1 MPSTTGIVVIKVSRL
16 TGLRAPASCCALLIA
31 RVLLQ
36 PSLRF
41 PIFTFL
47 TCPTTECPIPNSFAT
62 NARLTEP
69 VRSGAS
75 YLIISSIISSR
86 AGLRFCQSSRFEHP
100 THSFS
105 IATSGVQHEFLA
117 SNSQLPNKDM
127 VVRNDLSDG
136 RFEFASPRASSP
148 VMPFTQRLS
157 RKRDQSSSG
166 ELTFA
171 SSR

>member
-16 TGLRAPASCCALLIA
+16 TGLRARASCCALLIA

-41 PIFTFL
+41 PIFAFL

-86 AGLRFCQSSRFEHP
+86 AGLRFRQSSRFEHP

-127 VVRNDLSDG
+127 VVSCGNNLSDG

-148 VMPFTQRLS
+148 VH
-157 RKRDQSSSG
+157 
-166 ELTFA
+166 A
-171 SSR
+171 SHSTTIAQT